1 MSERPWI
8 TLKLATS
15 LDGRIATA
23 GGESRWITGEPARM
37 QVHRLRA
44 EHQAVLVGAQ
54 TAIRD
59 DPVLNVRT
67 EGYDGPQPMRVVLDT
82 HQRIPLTSKMV
93 AGARELPVI
102 LFTGIKPQQALLD
115 AGVQMTQVT
124 NLAGGLDLDE
134 VLPALKQAGVNRLFV
149 EGGGRVAASLI
160 RADAVDRVE
169 WFRAPIMLG
178 GEGKAAIGDLQVNGL
193 AQAFHLKRIGVQELG
208 EDLWERYERA

>member
-1 MSERPWI
+1 MTDRPWI

-23 GGESRWITGEPARM
+23 SGESRWITGEPARM

-44 EHQAVLVGAQ
+44 EHDAVLVGAQ

-59 DPVLNVRT
+59 DPQLTVRYP
-67 EGYDGPQPMRVVLDT
+67 GYAGAQPMRVVLDT
-82 HQRIPLTSKMV
+82 HQRLPLTSNL
-93 AGARELPVI
+93 ATTADDIPVV
-102 LFTGIKPQQALLD
+102 LFTGIRPQPALID
-115 AGVQMTQVT
+115 AGVEVLQVSAHE
-124 NLAGGLDLDE
+124 NGLSLDE
-134 VLPALKQAGVNRLFV
+134 VLPALKQRGVNRLFV

-160 RADAVDRVE
+160 RHHCVDRIE

-193 AQAFHLKRIGVQELG
+193 AQAVQFRRIGVQEVG
-208 EDLWERYERA
+208 NDLWERYETP